1 MLKKIAVLL
10 GFIMLLSHNST
21 AAAMPSVSAQSAIII
36 NAATGTVLGEYNA
49 RTRLPMASTTKIMTA
64 LILAEQPNLDKTVV
78 TTREMV
84 MVEGSSMG
92 LKVGD
97 TVSYRAL
104 LYGMM
109 LASGNDAANTTA
121 IAIAG
126 SIEEFAKMMN
136 AKAREIGMKDTN
148 FVTPSGLDHKDH
160 YTTAYD
166 LAILTAYAM
175 KNPEFRAAAQSVSAE
190 VYFGNPPYKRY
201 LRNHNRLLTTYDG
214 CIGVKTGFTK
224 KSGRC
229 LVSAASR
236 DNKEVIAVTLNAPDD
251 WNDHMAMLDFGLSC
265 LENYELEVPLSDD
278 TIPVISGEADRVRL
292 EIEKVR
298 LGLTGNEHKNITAKV
313 HLPEFIYAPISRGD
327 IVGYIE
333 YLLDG
338 KTITRANIK
347 AAADMQIKPPEPKSF
362 LERLVEQLRLLSL
375 YI

>member
-1 MLKKIAVLL
+1 MLRKIAVLL
-10 GFIMLLSHNST
+10 GLVILYANCFAVS
-21 AAAMPSVSAQSAIII
+21 AMPSVSAQSAIII
-36 NAATGTVLGEYNA
+36 NAATGTVIGEHNA
-49 RTRLPMASTTKIMTA
+49 RARLPMASTTKIMTA
-64 LILAEQPNLDKTVV
+64 LILAEQPDLEKTVV

-121 IAIAG
+121 IALAG

-148 FVTPSGLDHKDH
+148 FVTPSGLDDKDH
-160 YTTAYD
+160 FTTAYD
-166 LAILTAYAM
+166 LAILTAYAF
-175 KNPEFRAAAQSVSAE
+175 KNPEFRAAAKSVSAE

-201 LRNHNRLLTTYDG
+201 LRNHNRLLSTYDG

-251 WNDHMAMLDFGLSC
+251 WNDHRDMLDYGLSC
-265 LENYELEVPLSDD
+265 LQSYELDVPLADD
-278 TIPVISGEADRVRL
+278 TIPVISGETERVRL
-292 EIEKVR
+292 DIERVKV
-298 LGLTGNEHKNITAKV
+298 GLTKDEAEKITTKV
-313 HLPEFIYAPISRGD
+313 HLPEFIYAPINKGD
-327 IVGYIE
+327 TVGRIE
-333 YLLDG
+333 YMLDG
-338 KTITRANIK
+338 KPIAQAQIK
-347 AAADMQIKPPEPKSF
+347 VAADMHIKELKPQSF
-362 LERLVEQLRLLSL
+362 FERLIEQLRLLSL